1 MPISSPFLT
10 PLGHL
15 FHRFVPPPPPRP
27 ISHRFSRSI
36 ASSLL
41 APSHH
46 LQQIMHLMAKVSIP
60 QQSVRDGNGHNGD
73 TRLAA
78 VKPLVYYSGLASPA
92 HPLTS
97 PPQAIPSFIC
107 ISFSS
112 FCSEVSQPASQCLS
126 NPSPKFNSFPHLIS
140 SFLYFI
146 SPIDQIIPHFNRPQ
160 FSL

>member
-1 MPISSPFLT
+1 
-10 PLGHL
+10 
-15 FHRFVPPPPPRP
+15 
-27 ISHRFSRSI
+27 
-36 ASSLL
+36 
-41 APSHH
+41 
-46 LQQIMHLMAKVSIP
+46 MHLMAKVSIP

-112 FCSEVSQPASQCLS
+112 FCSEAFSRQRHVVRMGVAVGLHSLNISLEYIRPDASVASDRQ
-126 NPSPKFNSFPHLIS
+126 
-140 SFLYFI
+140 
-146 SPIDQIIPHFNRPQ
+146 R
-160 FSL
+160 